1 MITNL
6 HTCAVNHELD
16 LHNIV
21 VTLEPTQQRA
31 YTRDLDI
38 TCAVGCWLEPDIRA

>member
-6 HTCAVNHELD
+6 HTCAFNHELD

-21 VTLEPTQQRA
+21 VILEPTQQRV
-31 YTRDLDI
+31 YTRDFDI
-38 TCAVGCWLEPDIRA
+38 TLCSGILARTRHI

>member
-6 HTCAVNHELD
+6 HNCAVNFEVD

-21 VTLEPTQQRA
+21 VTLDPTQQRV

-38 TCAVGCWLEPDIRA
+38 TLCCGILARTKHK

>member
-6 HTCAVNHELD
+6 HTCAVNYKLD
-16 LHNIV
+16 LHNILV
-21 VTLEPTQQRA
+21 SLEPIQEHV

-38 TCAVGCWLEPDIRA
+38 TLCSRILARTRHI